1 MQRLPAILALIAG
14 TAVPATPQNCRID
27 LRSGKCIFVAAGHQT
42 PPDFAVGD
50 SFPVYDH
57 SMILDIDRYGLP
69 PVDGP
74 WRYYRSGADI
84 YKVETRTNRV
94 IDILRYAGR

>member
-1 MQRLPAILALIAG
+1 MPRLLASLALIAG
-14 TAVPATPQNCRID
+14 TAVPATAQNCRVD
-27 LRSGKCIFVAAGHQT
+27 VRSGKCIFVAAGQRT

-50 SFPVYDH
+50 RFPIYEH

-69 PVDGP
+69 PVDGA

-84 YKVETRTNRV
+84 YKVETHTNRV
-94 IDILRYAGR
+94 IDILRHAGR